1 MNSRYKSIVKKVF
14 LVLVGLVVLVL
25 SLMFVVPK
33 LFIDKIN
40 DEVRVLIKEQIKG
53 EVTFER
59 IDLSFFKEFPTL
71 TATIEK
77 PVIGGVILDETMTEP
92 MFEAKSVSLGI
103 ELLGLLKSALNF
115 DKIFVEEPSIR
126 ILVTEDGKANYD
138 IFNTQE
144 DTEESEGSFDLKI
157 NQIHIK
163 SANVIYND
171 LAGKISFIADDFEY
185 VGRGNMSDA
194 VFELESK
201 ALIKS
206 FDFNFDGIHYIKEK
220 PVAADLET
228 TVNTES
234 LRFGF
239 NRSSIKIK
247 ELPVNFK
254 GFFGFVENGYDMLFD
269 IRTTDANLV
278 ELFSLVPPEYQEW
291 LDKTKIEGKV
301 AANFK
306 LEGKYVVADSLSP
319 DLDFGLTI
327 ENGFFQHGEL
337 NKPLTDLNFTA
348 NFKMPGLD
356 FQKNSIDIP
365 SLSFQLNGKETK
377 LRHQSTGLDRLELK
391 TEVSI
396 NTDLELFTK
405 AVGLAGFAMSGE
417 LLLEGTAEGIYTK
430 GIQEKKYLRK
440 TVRDTIIA
448 SIPKFDLN
456 VKLDKGYFK
465 FAQLPEAIEQV
476 NLDVSASAKDS
487 LIKNIAI
494 NLINLDL
501 LAMDNRVQAKG
512 KIKNLRNFDTE
523 GTLKAN
529 VDLENIKQFIP
540 VEGME
545 LKGLVHV
552 DGAINGSFEPKKKRY
567 PIINVEF
574 KMENGFIKL
583 DRIPDLPIEDIH
595 IHTIVNSKRGSL
607 RDLTIKVLPINFKIG
622 GEPFELAASLYN
634 LNDLNYN
641 VRSKGTLNLDSF
653 YKLFKIEGLDIKG
666 KLITNLFLSGLQSDA
681 INGNFDKLKNGGSFE
696 VADIWV
702 ESDLFPN
709 PLWVKKG
716 KFKFYKE
723 KMKFEQFEAQYGTS
737 KFSMDG
743 YLTNVIDYM
752 FNQDTLR
759 GDFNLSTAYMNVDEF
774 MVFSNPKSPA
784 TTSTAASSSGSG
796 VIQVPSN
803 LSIKFHAKADKIKYT
818 DYLLT
823 DFSGDLQV
831 DGGSIVLEE
840 TIFGLIGT
848 KVNMSGDY
856 KPEGFKKGV
865 FNYTIKASNFDI
877 QRAYNEIALFR
888 EMVSMAKDAYGQVSL
903 AYTLEGGLDKN
914 MMPVMSSLKGGGTL
928 SLDNIQF
935 KGFKLLG
942 AIAEKTEASSLEN
955 GEVSDVAIQSTIENN
970 VLTIERTRMKMAGF
984 RPRFEGQVSLD
995 GELNIGLRLG
1005 LPPLG
1010 IIGVPMK
1017 ITGTSDNFNIKLGKY
1032 KPSEVLG
1039 KTDYDDEEDEEGND
1053 VESVNDVPPTIP
1065 EEAEVEKQ
1073 EAISPKTDEK
1083 EHSNTISSD
1092 EKE

>member
-1 MNSRYKSIVKKVF
+1 MNNRYKSIVKKVF
-14 LVLVGLVVLVL
+14 FVLIGSVILILG
-25 SLMFVVPK
+25 LMFIVPK

-40 DEVRVLIKEQIKG
+40 DEVRVLIKEQVKG
-53 EVTFER
+53 KVEFES
-59 IDLSFFKEFPTL
+59 IDLSFFKEFPFL

-77 PVIGGVILDETMTEP
+77 PIIGGVVLDDTMTEP
-92 MFEAKSVSLGI
+92 MFEAKSLSLGI
-103 ELLGLLKSALNF
+103 DLLGLFKSVLNF

-126 ILVTEDGKANYD
+126 ILVNEEGIANYD
-138 IFNTQE
+138 IFNTQDE
-144 DTEESEGSFDLKI
+144 NDESEGSFDLKI

-163 SANVIYND
+163 KANIIYND
-171 LAGKISFIADDFEY
+171 LAGKISFVADDFKY
-185 VGRGNMSDA
+185 IGRGNMSDA
-194 VFELESK
+194 VFDLESK

-206 FDFNFDGIHYIKEK
+206 FDFNFDGVHYIKEK
-220 PVAADLET
+220 PIAADLET

-239 NRSSIKIK
+239 NRSDIKIK

-269 IRTTDANLV
+269 IRTTKANLI
-278 ELFSLVPPEYQEW
+278 ELFSLVPPEYQGW

-301 AANFK
+301 EANFK
-306 LEGKYVVADSLSP
+306 LEGKYVIADSLSP
-319 DLDFGLTI
+319 DLDFGITI
-327 ENGFFQHGEL
+327 ENGLFQHGEL

-348 NFKMPGLD
+348 TFKMPNLD

-365 SLSFQLNGKETK
+365 SLSFKLNGKESH
-377 LRHQSTGLDRLELK
+377 LQYQSTGLDRLELK
-391 TEVSI
+391 TAVSI

-405 AVGLAGFAMSGE
+405 AVGLSGFDMSGE
-417 LLLEGTAEGIYTK
+417 LLLEGTADGIFTK
-430 GIQEKKYLRK
+430 GIEEKKYLRK
-440 TVRDTIIA
+440 TVRYTIIA
-448 SIPKFDLN
+448 SIPKFDFNL
-456 VKLDKGYFK
+456 KLDKGYFK
-465 FAQLPEAIEQV
+465 FEQLPEAIKEV
-476 NLDVSASAKDS
+476 NLDVSAIAKDS
-487 LIKNIAI
+487 LIKNISVDLA
-494 NLINLDL
+494 NLEL
-501 LAMDNRVQAKG
+501 LAMDNRINAKG
-512 KIKNLRNFDTE
+512 KVKNLHNFDMD
-523 GTLKAN
+523 GSLKAK
-529 VDLENIKQFIP
+529 VDLENLKQFIP
-540 VEGME
+540 IEGIE
-545 LKGLVHV
+545 LKGLIDV
-552 DGAINGSFEPKKKRY
+552 DGLINGSFEPKRKRY
-567 PIINVEF
+567 PIVNVEF
-574 KMENGFIKL
+574 KMENGLIRF

-595 IHTIVNSKRGSL
+595 IHTIINSKRGSL

-634 LNDLNYN
+634 LNNLNYN

-681 INGNFDKLKNGGSFE
+681 LNGDFDKLKNGGSFE
-696 VADIWV
+696 VANIWV

-716 KFKFYKE
+716 KFKFFKE

-759 GDFNLSTAYMNVDEF
+759 GEFNLETAFMNVDEF
-774 MVFSNPKSPA
+774 MVFSDPKGSYKSN
-784 TTSTAASSSGSG
+784 TASSSVGSG

-803 LSIKFHAKADKIKYT
+803 LNINFHAKADKIKYT

-823 DFSGDLQV
+823 DFIGDLQLNR
-831 DGGSIVLEE
+831 GSIVLKE
-840 TIFGLIGT
+840 TVFGLIGT

-856 KPEGFKKGV
+856 KPEGLKKAS
-865 FNYTIKASNFDI
+865 FNYSIKASEFDI

-903 AYTLEGGLDKN
+903 DYTLGGGLDKN
-914 MMPVMSSLKGGGTL
+914 MMPVMNSLKGGGTL

-955 GEVSDVAIQSTIENN
+955 GEVSDVAIQSTIDNN
-970 VLTIERTRMKMAGF
+970 VLTIDRTKMKMAGF

-1010 IIGVPMK
+1010 IIGVPMR
-1017 ITGTSDNFNIKLGKY
+1017 ITGTSDDFKIKIGRY
-1032 KPSEVLG
+1032 KPSDVLG
-1039 KTDYDDEEDEEGND
+1039 KTDYDDEDDEEGSD
-1053 VESVNDVPPTIP
+1053 VESINDIPPALP
-1065 EEAEVEKQ
+1065 EEGVEKK
-1073 EAISPKTDEK
+1073 EALNPKTEESENSPVISSGEK
-1083 EHSNTISSD
+1083 E
-1092 EKE
+1092 

>member
-1 MNSRYKSIVKKVF
+1 MNSRFKSIVKRVF
-14 LVLVGLVVLVL
+14 LVSIGLVVLVL
-25 SLMFVVPK
+25 GLMFIVPK
-33 LFIDKIN
+33 LFINEIN

-53 EVTFER
+53 EVEFES

-71 TATIEK
+71 TATIER
-77 PVIGGVILDETMTEP
+77 PVIGGVVLDETMNEP
-92 MFEAKSVSLGI
+92 MFEAKSLSLGI

-115 DKIFVEEPSIR
+115 DKIFIEEPSIR
-126 ILVTEDGKANYD
+126 ILVTEEGLANYD
-138 IFNTQE
+138 IFNTQDE
-144 DTEESEGSFDLKI
+144 KEESEGSFDLKI

-163 SANVIYND
+163 SANIIYND

-185 VGRGNMSDA
+185 VGSGNMSDA
-194 VFELESK
+194 VFDLKSK
-201 ALIKS
+201 ANIKS
-206 FDFNFDGIHYIKEK
+206 FDFNFDGVHYIKEK
-220 PVAADLET
+220 PIAADLET

-239 NRSSIKIK
+239 NRSDIKIK

-254 GFFGFVENGYDMLFD
+254 GFFGFIENGYDMLFD
-269 IRTTDANLV
+269 IQTTKANLV

-301 AANFK
+301 EANFK
-306 LEGKYVVADSLSP
+306 LEGKYVIADSLSP

-337 NKPLTDLNFTA
+337 NKPLSDLNFKA
-348 NFKMPGLD
+348 SFKMPSLD

-365 SLSFQLNGKETK
+365 SLSFKLNGKESK
-377 LRHQSTGLDRLELK
+377 LQYQSTGLDRLELK
-391 TEVSI
+391 TDVSV

-405 AVGLAGFAMSGE
+405 AVGLRGFDMSGE
-417 LLLEGTAEGIYTK
+417 LLLEGTAEGVYTK

-448 SIPKFDLN
+448 SIPKFDFNL
-456 VKLDKGYFK
+456 KLDKGYFK
-465 FAQLPEAIEQV
+465 FAQLPEAIKEV
-476 NLDVSASAKDS
+476 NLDITAIAKDS
-487 LIKNIAI
+487 LIKNITIDLA
-494 NLINLDL
+494 NLEL
-501 LAMDNRVQAKG
+501 LAMDNRINAQG
-512 KIKNLRNFDTE
+512 KIKNLQNFDME
-523 GTLKAN
+523 GSLKAK
-529 VDLENIKQFIP
+529 VDLDNLKQFMPI
-540 VEGME
+540 EGIE
-545 LKGLVHV
+545 LKGLIDV
-552 DGAINGSFEPKKKRY
+552 DGSINGSFEPKRKRY
-567 PIINVEF
+567 PIVNVEF
-574 KMENGFIKL
+574 KMENGMIKF
-583 DRIPDLPIEDIH
+583 DRVPDLPIEDIH

-607 RDLTIKVLPINFKIG
+607 RDLTIRVLPINFKIG

-696 VADIWV
+696 VSNIWV

-716 KFKFYKE
+716 KFKFFKE
-723 KMKFEQFEAQYGTS
+723 KMKFEQFEAQYGSS

-759 GDFNLSTAYMNVDEF
+759 GKFNLETAYMNVDEF
-774 MVFSNPKSPA
+774 MVFSDSKS
-784 TTSTAASSSGSG
+784 SSNSNRSASSAGSG
-796 VIQVPSN
+796 VIQVPTN
-803 LSIKFHAKADKIKYT
+803 LNINFHAKADKIKYT

-823 DFSGDLQV
+823 DFTGDLML
-831 DGGSIVLEE
+831 DGGRIVLKE
-840 TIFGLIGT
+840 TVFGLIGT

-856 KPEGFKKGV
+856 KPEGFKKAS
-865 FNYTIKASNFDI
+865 FNYTIKASEFDI

-903 AYTLEGGLDKN
+903 DYTLGGGLDKN
-914 MMPVMSSLKGGGTL
+914 MMPVMNSLKGGGTL

-942 AIAEKTEASSLEN
+942 AIGEKAESSSFEN
-955 GEVSDVAIQSTIENN
+955 GEVSDVSIQSTIENN
-970 VLTIERTRMKMAGF
+970 VLTIDRTKMKMAGF

-1010 IIGVPMK
+1010 IIGVPMR
-1017 ITGTSDNFNIKLGKY
+1017 ITGTSDNFKIKIAKY
-1032 KPSEVLG
+1032 KPSDVLG
-1039 KTDYDDEEDEEGND
+1039 KTDYDDEEEEGSD
-1053 VESVNDVPPTIP
+1053 VESIHDVPPTLP
-1065 EEAEVEKQ
+1065 EESGVEKQ
-1073 EAISPKTDEK
+1073 EALNPKTDET
-1083 EHSNTISSD
+1083 ENSQTISSG